1 MKSIETSYSDFLNK
15 ILNEKSNLK
24 NFALSL
30 TRNTDEA
37 NDLLQDTY
45 YKAIKYREKFLD
57 STNIKA
63 WLFTIMK
70 NTFINN
76 YRRTVKSRDIFE
88 PAEDLTLLKAFK
100 KSGIDQSENLIF
112 AKEIV
117 KEIENLDEHYRKPFV
132 MYYNGFKYEEISKMM
147 NLPLGTV
154 KSRIFLARKILMQ
167 KLQASY
173 PNLQKN

>member
-1 MKSIETSYSDFLNK
+1 
-15 ILNEKSNLK
+15 
-24 NFALSL
+24 
-30 TRNTDEA
+30 
-37 NDLLQDTY
+37 
-45 YKAIKYREKFLD
+45 
-57 STNIKA
+57 
-63 WLFTIMK
+63 
-70 NTFINN
+70 
-76 YRRTVKSRDIFE
+76 
-88 PAEDLTLLKAFK
+88 LLKAFK

-167 KLQASY
+167 KLQSSY

>member
-1 MKSIETSYSDFLNK
+1 MKTVQTHYSDFINK
-15 ILNEKSNLK
+15 ILKEKSNLK

-30 TRNTDEA
+30 THNNEDA

-45 YKAIKYREKFLD
+45 YKAIKYREKFLE

-100 KSGIDQSENLIF
+100 KSGIEQSEKILF
-112 AKEIV
+112 AKEII

-132 MYYNGFKYEEISKMM
+132 MHYNGYKYEEISKIMK
-147 NLPLGTV
+147 LPLGTV

-167 KLQASY
+167 KLKSSY
-173 PNLQKN
+173 PDIQKD